1 MGLGCVGWFKT
12 GAHEGSPPVFT
23 GAVSTREGIGA
34 VWGVGVLLLRLG
46 IRRGVCGGGYAGA
59 EVGDEGVDYW
69 GVDDGNADLN
79 QVLGIHEVPEGA
91 GGDSSRERD
100 GYEEHG
106 VYGLRD
112 GAGGDVAQP

>member
-1 MGLGCVGWFKT
+1 MGIC
-12 GAHEGSPPVFT
+12 
-23 GAVSTREGIGA
+23 
-34 VWGVGVLLLRLG
+34 WGDFG
-46 IRRGVCGGGYAGA
+46 GGGYAGA

-79 QVLGIHEVPEGA
+79 QVLGIHEVPEDA

-106 VYGLRD
+106 VDGLRD
-112 GAGGDVAQP
+112 GGGGDVAQP